1 MKVVMENKLLSII
14 VPVYNVQGYLHDC
27 IDSLLEQNIDNQKYE
42 ILLLDDGSKDKSK
55 EIIDRYSTMYDNISA
70 FHFKNSG
77 LGATRNKGINLAT
90 GEYIAFLDSDDFVP
104 KKAYSSLLESAKYN
118 NAEIVTGPVER
129 FEKGKYTRSGLH
141 KKVKFDASNGFTLAN
156 RPSLLYDATSTNKI
170 YNLDFLKKKQLY
182 FPENIVYED
191 IYFTLRAYAKAN
203 LINTIE
209 DVTYFWRIRNGE
221 TVSITQDRFNIQG
234 YKDRI
239 KTCFDTLHFLLEE
252 TNEYL
257 AKEFEKRIITFDL
270 PLFFPEYENTNL
282 LYAEDFTEITKD
294 CLADLDSGLIKYCD
308 YRKQV
313 IYEAIK
319 LDDINTVLNY
329 SQDHV
334 KSMKL
339 IRQDGELKPEDEYLS
354 YEYLSK
360 VDFNSSDILR
370 TKVKDLILRNDSLII
385 NVEINSPLVQK
396 IDSEKLSALI
406 FTSRKEKNI
415 DIKPKENNI
424 YEIIIGIEDISK
436 FQDSGL
442 NKIKL
447 IYNEGSLYNEKI
459 LGEPGSGVV
468 NTTLLKNVGNYSYRV
483 NYNFAWEL
491 FIEKQ
496 KISNV
501 FTGLYVKDNNLI
513 FEAEQIGTESVFK
526 LKNHREQSII
536 GEVLKN
542 SIIFDLDQIIH
553 DNRLYRLTILQ
564 NGITSHNYKFNKLP
578 PFFQYVDANNYYEYV
593 VRAYRDHSISV
604 NKKEKHSSIE
614 ALKYRDGKLTVR
626 YASPQQPEYQ
636 NAAAKL
642 IFKSTNGKVTKF
654 FNSKKIGDYGY
665 ESTIDLNTSNIEEF
679 LTYGTYVLSVE
690 YYKNEK
696 ILPESLLLNEKKKVN
711 FPYDFDYK
719 DRKYNFTSKNGN
731 LIYLKKVQVLN
742 KYEDT
747 KKKREMIYKYIY
759 PLLRLLPLN
768 RKKAVYY
775 SYWGE
780 QYADSP
786 KVLYE
791 CVRKEKEDF
800 KNIWILNDTDL
811 PIEGNGIKVKKN
823 SLKYWYHLATA
834 KYFVQNT
841 NMPVRYEKRK
851 KQLEIQTFHGT
862 FMKTM
867 GFDTPEFKYETDPHK
882 INEFQKKVNNWDYI
896 TIPSDYMKNKAREAF
911 KSRAVPIKTGI
922 PRNDKIFEALN
933 KTNSIKDKLNI
944 PHGKKIAL
952 YAPTW
957 RESKTSDIN
966 MDIDYMQKKLGDD
979 YVLLVRVHYMVS
991 NNMRIRKN
999 FPFAIDVSSYPS
1011 IEELYAISDILLTD
1025 YSSVMFD
1032 YAYLKRPM
1040 IFYAYDLE
1048 KYLYGERGVYLDYE
1062 DIVPGPV
1069 VRTTQGIVDKLLDSD
1084 NLTER
1089 YKLKYEQFYDEFCQY
1104 GRDGDSARKT
1114 IRNVFKN

>member
-1 MKVVMENKLLSII
+1 MQRMKVVMENKLLSII

-118 NAEIVTGPVER
+118 NAEVVTGPVER

-141 KKVKFDASNGFTLAN
+141 KKVKFDATTGLTLAN
-156 RPSLLYDATSTNKI
+156 RPSLLYDTTSTNKI
-170 YNLDFLKKKQLY
+170 YNLDFLKKEQLY

-221 TVSITQDRFNIQG
+221 TVSISQDRFNIQG

-239 KTCFDTLHFLLEE
+239 KICFDTLNFLLEE

-257 AKEFEKRIITFDL
+257 AKEFEKKIITFDL

-294 CLADLDSGLIKYCD
+294 CLANLDSGLIKYCD

-360 VDFNSSDILR
+360 IDFNNSDILR

-385 NVEINSPLVQK
+385 NVDINSSLVQE

-406 FTSRKEKNI
+406 FTSKKEKNI
-415 DIKPKENNI
+415 DIKLKENNI

-501 FTGLYVKDNNLI
+501 FTGLYVKDNNLV
-513 FEAEQIGTESVFK
+513 FEAEQIDTESVFK

-542 SIIFDLDQIIH
+542 SIIFDLDQIFM
-553 DNRLYRLTILQ
+553 
-564 NGITSHNYKFNKLP
+564 IT
-578 PFFQYVDANNYYEYV
+578 
-593 VRAYRDHSISV
+593 
-604 NKKEKHSSIE
+604 
-614 ALKYRDGKLTVR
+614 GC
-626 YASPQQPEYQ
+626 
-636 NAAAKL
+636 
-642 IFKSTNGKVTKF
+642 
-654 FNSKKIGDYGY
+654 
-665 ESTIDLNTSNIEEF
+665 ID
-679 LTYGTYVLSVE
+679 
-690 YYKNEK
+690 
-696 ILPESLLLNEKKKVN
+696 
-711 FPYDFDYK
+711 
-719 DRKYNFTSKNGN
+719 
-731 LIYLKKVQVLN
+731 
-742 KYEDT
+742 
-747 KKKREMIYKYIY
+747 
-759 PLLRLLPLN
+759 
-768 RKKAVYY
+768 
-775 SYWGE
+775 
-780 QYADSP
+780 
-786 KVLYE
+786 
-791 CVRKEKEDF
+791 
-800 KNIWILNDTDL
+800 
-811 PIEGNGIKVKKN
+811 
-823 SLKYWYHLATA
+823 
-834 KYFVQNT
+834 
-841 NMPVRYEKRK
+841 
-851 KQLEIQTFHGT
+851 
-862 FMKTM
+862 
-867 GFDTPEFKYETDPHK
+867 
-882 INEFQKKVNNWDYI
+882 
-896 TIPSDYMKNKAREAF
+896 
-911 KSRAVPIKTGI
+911 
-922 PRNDKIFEALN
+922 
-933 KTNSIKDKLNI
+933 
-944 PHGKKIAL
+944 
-952 YAPTW
+952 
-957 RESKTSDIN
+957 
-966 MDIDYMQKKLGDD
+966 
-979 YVLLVRVHYMVS
+979 
-991 NNMRIRKN
+991 
-999 FPFAIDVSSYPS
+999 
-1011 IEELYAISDILLTD
+1011 
-1025 YSSVMFD
+1025 
-1032 YAYLKRPM
+1032 
-1040 IFYAYDLE
+1040 
-1048 KYLYGERGVYLDYE
+1048 
-1062 DIVPGPV
+1062 
-1069 VRTTQGIVDKLLDSD
+1069 
-1084 NLTER
+1084 
-1089 YKLKYEQFYDEFCQY
+1089 
-1104 GRDGDSARKT
+1104 
-1114 IRNVFKN
+1114 

>member
-118 NAEIVTGPVER
+118 NAEVVTGPVER

-141 KKVKFDASNGFTLAN
+141 KKVKFDATTGLTLAN
-156 RPSLLYDATSTNKI
+156 RPSLLYDTTSTNKI
-170 YNLDFLKKKQLY
+170 YNLDFLKKEQLY

-221 TVSITQDRFNIQG
+221 TVSISQDRFNIQG

-239 KTCFDTLHFLLEE
+239 KICFDTLNFLLEE

-257 AKEFEKRIITFDL
+257 AKEFEKKIITFDL

-294 CLADLDSGLIKYCD
+294 CLANLDSGLIKYCD

-360 VDFNSSDILR
+360 IDFNNSDILR

-385 NVEINSPLVQK
+385 NVDINSSLVQE

-406 FTSRKEKNI
+406 FTSKKEKNI
-415 DIKPKENNI
+415 DIKLKENNI

-501 FTGLYVKDNNLI
+501 FTGLYVKDNNLV
-513 FEAEQIGTESVFK
+513 FEAEQIDTESVFK

-542 SIIFDLDQIIH
+542 SIIFDLDQIFM
-553 DNRLYRLTILQ
+553 
-564 NGITSHNYKFNKLP
+564 IT
-578 PFFQYVDANNYYEYV
+578 
-593 VRAYRDHSISV
+593 
-604 NKKEKHSSIE
+604 
-614 ALKYRDGKLTVR
+614 GC
-626 YASPQQPEYQ
+626 
-636 NAAAKL
+636 
-642 IFKSTNGKVTKF
+642 
-654 FNSKKIGDYGY
+654 
-665 ESTIDLNTSNIEEF
+665 ID
-679 LTYGTYVLSVE
+679 
-690 YYKNEK
+690 
-696 ILPESLLLNEKKKVN
+696 
-711 FPYDFDYK
+711 
-719 DRKYNFTSKNGN
+719 
-731 LIYLKKVQVLN
+731 
-742 KYEDT
+742 
-747 KKKREMIYKYIY
+747 
-759 PLLRLLPLN
+759 
-768 RKKAVYY
+768 
-775 SYWGE
+775 
-780 QYADSP
+780 
-786 KVLYE
+786 
-791 CVRKEKEDF
+791 
-800 KNIWILNDTDL
+800 
-811 PIEGNGIKVKKN
+811 
-823 SLKYWYHLATA
+823 
-834 KYFVQNT
+834 
-841 NMPVRYEKRK
+841 
-851 KQLEIQTFHGT
+851 
-862 FMKTM
+862 
-867 GFDTPEFKYETDPHK
+867 
-882 INEFQKKVNNWDYI
+882 
-896 TIPSDYMKNKAREAF
+896 
-911 KSRAVPIKTGI
+911 
-922 PRNDKIFEALN
+922 
-933 KTNSIKDKLNI
+933 
-944 PHGKKIAL
+944 
-952 YAPTW
+952 
-957 RESKTSDIN
+957 
-966 MDIDYMQKKLGDD
+966 
-979 YVLLVRVHYMVS
+979 
-991 NNMRIRKN
+991 
-999 FPFAIDVSSYPS
+999 
-1011 IEELYAISDILLTD
+1011 
-1025 YSSVMFD
+1025 
-1032 YAYLKRPM
+1032 
-1040 IFYAYDLE
+1040 
-1048 KYLYGERGVYLDYE
+1048 
-1062 DIVPGPV
+1062 
-1069 VRTTQGIVDKLLDSD
+1069 
-1084 NLTER
+1084 
-1089 YKLKYEQFYDEFCQY
+1089 
-1104 GRDGDSARKT
+1104 
-1114 IRNVFKN
+1114 